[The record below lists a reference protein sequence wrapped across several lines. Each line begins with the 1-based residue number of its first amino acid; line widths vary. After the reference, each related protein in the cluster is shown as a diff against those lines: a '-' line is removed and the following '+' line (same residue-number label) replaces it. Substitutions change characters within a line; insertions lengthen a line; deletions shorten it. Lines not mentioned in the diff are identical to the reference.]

1 MEKKKYWAME
11 VLWKEK
17 KNSVKGEKI
26 NGIHKLDY
34 LRADTSPP

>member
-1 MEKKKYWAME
+1 MEKKILGYGSALE
-11 VLWKEK
+11 GK